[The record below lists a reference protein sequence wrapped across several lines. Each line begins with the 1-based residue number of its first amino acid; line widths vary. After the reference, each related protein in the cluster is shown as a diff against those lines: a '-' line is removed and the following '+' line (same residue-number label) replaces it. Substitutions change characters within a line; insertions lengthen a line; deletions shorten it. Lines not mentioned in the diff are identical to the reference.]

1 VLDYLVAR
9 YGDFVL
15 LRPPVKPAT
24 YLLWFGPFLILLFG
38 VVAVFV
44 FFRRQRAAATLPPA
58 LSVEEEARLARL
70 LGDQAAEEEGP
81 EKA

>member
-1 VLDYLVAR
+1 M
-9 YGDFVL
+9 L
-15 LRPPVKPAT
+15 L
-24 YLLWFGPFLILLFG
+24 IG

-44 FFRRQRAAATLPPA
+44 FFRRQRAAAALPPA

>member
-1 VLDYLVAR
+1 
-9 YGDFVL
+9 
-15 LRPPVKPAT
+15 
-24 YLLWFGPFLILLFG
+24 

-70 LGDQAAEEEGP
+70 LAEDAAKEEGP
-81 EKA
+81 GKA